1 MAAPAHGRYEVRLSG
16 SGGQGLILAAV
27 ILAEA
32 AVVSGKEVVQTQS
45 YGPEARG
52 GASQAAVIIS
62 DEEID
67 YPEVESADLTLCLS
81 QAAFDAFAPQA
92 RPGGVVLY
100 DDGLVT
106 PGPAGQARLLGLPFT
121 QVAEREAGTKMA
133 ANVVAL
139 GAIASV
145 ASVVER
151 DALAESLRRRLPERL
166 LAANLRALDAGLA
179 LPAAAVSPLPAAG
192 RS

>member
-1 MAAPAHGRYEVRLSG
+1 VTGLVHGRYEVRLSG

-52 GASQAAVIIS
+52 GASQAAVILS

-106 PGPAGQARLLGLPFT
+106 PGVAGEVQLLGFSFT
-121 QVAEREAGTKMA
+121 QVAERVAGTAMA

-139 GAIASV
+139 GAIAQV
-145 ASVVER
+145 ASVVGR
-151 DALAESLRRRLPERL
+151 DTLAESLRRRLPERL
-166 LAANLRALDAGLA
+166 LAANLRALDAGVA
-179 LPAAAVSPLPAAG
+179 LPARAVRPRRSAG
-192 RS
+192 PS